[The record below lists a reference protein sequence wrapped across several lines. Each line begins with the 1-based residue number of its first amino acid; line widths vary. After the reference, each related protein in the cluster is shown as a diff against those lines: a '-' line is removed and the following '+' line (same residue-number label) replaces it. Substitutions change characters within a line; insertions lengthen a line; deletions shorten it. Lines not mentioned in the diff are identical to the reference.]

1 MNKVLRALILSLSV
15 FPALSLAALINFSG
29 PLTVIDEDSGLAVY
43 SGVPTGTIFSGAI
56 DDASANGSITDG
68 TTLTVFGCCIAAGGL
83 GLSNDVELSA
93 DDADFLNA
101 AAGEVIFSPGEFVDG
116 VDIEGDALT
125 LTNGRIEVGLSYILN
140 AGAFDDTDPGNYPF
154 DPADLRLALYF
165 IVEEDSVGTDIYS
178 AVGRVQVV
186 PVPAAIWLFGSALAW
201 LGWRR
206 RGG

>member
-1 MNKVLRALILSLSV
+1 MKRVLCTLIPGLGV

-29 PLTVIDEDSGLAVY
+29 PLTIIDEDNGLAVY
-43 SGVPTGTIFSGAI
+43 SGAPTGTIFSGSI
-56 DDASANGSITDG
+56 DDVSANGSITDG
-68 TTLTVFGCCIAAGGL
+68 TTMTAFGCCIAAGGL
-83 GLSNDVELSA
+83 DLSNDVELSA
-93 DDADFLNA
+93 DDANFLNA

-125 LTNGRIEVGLSYILN
+125 PANGRIEVGLSYILN
-140 AGAFDDTDPGNYPF
+140 ASAFDNTDPGNYPF

-165 IVEEDSVGTDIYS
+165 ILEENSVGTDIYS

-186 PVPAAIWLFGSALAW
+186 PVPAAFWLFGSALAW

-206 RGG
+206 RGD